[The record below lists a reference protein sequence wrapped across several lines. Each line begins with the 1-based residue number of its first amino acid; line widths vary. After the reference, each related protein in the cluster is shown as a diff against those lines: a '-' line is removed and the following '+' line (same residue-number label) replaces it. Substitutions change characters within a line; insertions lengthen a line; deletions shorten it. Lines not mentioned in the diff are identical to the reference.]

1 MVSSNRRTA
10 RKHQWMGGLMVRG
23 CLAALGLVAVST
35 VIGAPAAF
43 ACGGLVAPN
52 GAVRLV
58 NTTTLVTYSRGVE
71 HYVTSFEYE
80 GGGTRFGSIVPL
92 PAVPT
97 SVSRGGSWTL
107 QRLEREVQPRVLAPA
122 GAVADSAASGSAQV
136 ILRTQVDALDIT
148 VIKGGGPAVTDWVR
162 RQGFTVSRD
171 LPAMLDFYAKRSPI
185 FLTATFDPEAEA
197 ARGLGLGD
205 GTPVQVT
212 IPTTNPWVPL
222 HILSL
227 AKDPDDEVQA
237 DVFMLT
243 DRRPTILTGSGV
255 TLQTSRPAGPQLL
268 SDLRS
273 DKGMGWIPQQAWF
286 SYLKVDS
293 PPDQLTY
300 DLAADV
306 SGAERPS
313 LTAAAFPA
321 PAQLLTP
328 PPGPTWWLGPMALGA
343 LLAAGFAGLHRCR
356 RRLILA
362 LGQLR
367 RILPLAV
374 GRIRTPRS

>member
-1 MVSSNRRTA
+1 
-10 RKHQWMGGLMVRG
+10 VRG
-23 CLAALGLVAVST
+23 LVAALGLVVMST
-35 VIGAPAAF
+35 VVGAPAAF

-92 PAVPT
+92 PGVPT

-107 QRLEREVQPRVLAPA
+107 QRLQREVEPPVSAPE
-122 GAVADSAASGSAQV
+122 GKIAASSASGEAQV

-148 VIKGGGPAVTDWVR
+148 VIKGGGSAVTEWVR

-171 LPAMLDFYAKRSPI
+171 LPAMLAFYAKRSPI
-185 FLTATFDPEAEA
+185 FLTATFDPKAEA

-212 IPTTNPWVPL
+212 IPTANPWVPL

-255 TLQTSRPAGPQLL
+255 TLQTSRQAEPQLL

-273 DKGMGWIPQQAWF
+273 DAGMGWIPQQAWF

-293 PPDQLTY
+293 PADQLTY

-306 SGAERPS
+306 SGAGRPS
-313 LTAAAFPA
+313 LEAAALPA
-321 PAQLLTP
+321 PARLLTP
-328 PPGPTWWLGPMALGA
+328 PSDRTWWLAPVTLGA
-343 LLAAGFAGLHRCR
+343 VLAGVGLVGLMGYR
-356 RRLILA
+356 RRH
-362 LGQLR
+362 
-367 RILPLAV
+367 PM
-374 GRIRTPRS
+374 P